1 MLLVT
6 CPFCGPRNENEFV
19 CAGEVV
25 SRPADPAALGDAALT
40 EFLYLRA
47 NIKGRHDE
55 HWWHKHGCRQW
66 FRVARDTA
74 DNRFAP

>member
-19 CAGEVV
+19 CTGETVA
-25 SRPADPAALGDAALT
+25 RPAQPAALDDTAWTG
-40 EFLYLRA
+40 FLYLRD
-47 NIKGRHDE
+47 NTKGRHEE

-66 FRVARDTA
+66 FRAMRSTA
-74 DNRFAP
+74 DNRFTP